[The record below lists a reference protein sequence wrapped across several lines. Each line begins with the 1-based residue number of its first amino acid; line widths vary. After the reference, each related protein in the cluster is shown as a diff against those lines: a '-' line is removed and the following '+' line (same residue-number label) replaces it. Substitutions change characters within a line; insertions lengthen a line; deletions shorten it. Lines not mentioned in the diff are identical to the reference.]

1 MLIILDKSYRR
12 PSSED
17 GSQKSTEIP
26 SSALIFDRL
35 GEECP
40 ELIVFVGIILME
52 DTLVGGKLPL
62 SSGIR
67 PLDEMLGGLEVGS
80 LVLLEGDLSA
90 SSLSHLLAVRFQLTL
105 RNALDFG

>member
-1 MLIILDKSYRR
+1 
-12 PSSED
+12 
-17 GSQKSTEIP
+17 
-26 SSALIFDRL
+26 
-35 GEECP
+35 
-40 ELIVFVGIILME
+40 ME

-62 SSGIR
+62 SSGLR